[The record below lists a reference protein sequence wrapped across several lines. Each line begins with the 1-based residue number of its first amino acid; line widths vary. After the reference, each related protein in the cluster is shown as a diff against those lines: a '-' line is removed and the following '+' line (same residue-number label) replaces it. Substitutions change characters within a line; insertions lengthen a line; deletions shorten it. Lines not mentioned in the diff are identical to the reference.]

1 MGRSMFEMREAWAN
15 SVRRHVAPGTPRGFI
30 ACRVLRRYRP
40 SPDVTYGIG
49 LWSEQASSME
59 FGDTIFALSS
69 GRLPAAIAV
78 VRVSGP
84 RAGDALAA
92 LARKMPAPRQA
103 MLARLRDPA
112 DAAASGGGSAGEP
125 IDDALVLWF
134 PGPRSETGE
143 DTVEFHLHGGRAV
156 VAALVRALGAMEG
169 LRPAEP
175 GEFTRRAFANGKLD
189 LTGVEGLADL
199 IGAETEAQRRQAFR
213 QLRGLLGEQAESWRT
228 QLISALALV
237 EAVIDFPDEGDVPDD
252 LVGPARD
259 IARQLYGEIGAR
271 LDDGHR
277 GERLR
282 DGPVVAIAGPVN
294 VGKSCIINRLAGRA
308 AAIVSPH
315 AGTTRDVIEVHLDLG
330 GYPVTLLDTAGL
342 RDSADPVEQEGVRRA
357 RARAAE
363 ADLVLWVVD
372 AAAADPMPPPV
383 DFGGRSPETWVVLNK
398 CDIAQ
403 HDCSKAAEFH
413 GRRWLE
419 LSAKTGQNFAK
430 LLKMLEEYLDANFAT
445 DHSVLVTR
453 ARHRHLLESSRQS
466 LGRALAE
473 PEGREDLIA
482 EELRF
487 AARDLGRLT
496 GRVDVEDVLDVIFRD
511 FCIGK

>member
-1 MGRSMFEMREAWAN
+1 M
-15 SVRRHVAPGTPRGFI
+15 
-30 ACRVLRRYRP
+30 
-40 SPDVTYGIG
+40 D
-49 LWSEQASSME
+49 SS
-59 FGDTIFALSS
+59 DTIFALSS

-84 RAGDALAA
+84 RAGHALAA
-92 LARKMPAPRQA
+92 LARKMPAPREA
-103 MLARLRDPA
+103 MLVRLRDPA
-112 DAAASGGGSAGEP
+112 DGATAGGESTGEP

-134 PGPRSETGE
+134 PAPKSETGE

-169 LRPAEP
+169 FRPAEP
-175 GEFTRRAFANGKLD
+175 GEFTRRSFANGKLD

-228 QLISALALV
+228 RLIAALALV
-237 EAVIDFPDEGDVPDD
+237 EAVIDFPDEGDVPHD
-252 LVGPARD
+252 LVAPARD
-259 IARQLYGEIGAR
+259 IARELYDEIGAL
-271 LDDGHR
+271 LDDQHR

-294 VGKSCIINRLAGRA
+294 VGKSSIINRLAGRS

-330 GYPVTLLDTAGL
+330 GYPVTVLDTAGL

-357 RARAAE
+357 RERAAE

-372 AAAADPMPPPV
+372 AAAAEPVLPPA
-383 DFGGRSPETWVVLNK
+383 DLGDRAPETWVIFNK

-403 HDCSKAAEFH
+403 HDCGKAAGYPGH
-413 GRRWLE
+413 KWLE
-419 LSAKTGQNFAK
+419 LSAKTGLNFDK
-430 LLKMLEEYLDANFAT
+430 LLKMLGEYLAT
-445 DHSVLVTR
+445 CFSTDNSVLITR
-453 ARHRHLLESSRQS
+453 ARHRHLLESCRQS

-473 PEGREDLIA
+473 PEGREDIIA
-482 EELRF
+482 EELRI

>member
-1 MGRSMFEMREAWAN
+1 MWGVTALPAIARS
-15 SVRRHVAPGTPRGFI
+15 
-30 ACRVLRRYRP
+30 
-40 SPDVTYGIG
+40 D
-49 LWSEQASSME
+49 LWSACIMDSS
-59 FGDTIFALSS
+59 DTIFALSS

-84 RAGDALAA
+84 RAGHVLAA
-92 LARKMPAPRQA
+92 LVRKMPAAREA
-103 MLARLRDPA
+103 MLARLREPA
-112 DAAASGGGSAGEP
+112 DGATSGESVGEP

-134 PGPRSETGE
+134 PAPKSETGE

-175 GEFTRRAFANGKLD
+175 GEFTRRSFANGKLD

-228 QLISALALV
+228 RLISALALV
-237 EAVIDFPDEGDVPDD
+237 EAVIDFPDEGDVPHD
-252 LVGPARD
+252 LVAPARD
-259 IARQLYGEIGAR
+259 IARELYDEIGAL
-271 LDDGHR
+271 LDDRHR

-294 VGKSCIINRLAGRA
+294 VGKSSIINLLAGRS

-330 GYPVTLLDTAGL
+330 GYPLTVLDTAGL

-357 RARAAE
+357 RERAGE

-372 AAAADPMPPPV
+372 AAAAGSVLPPA
-383 DFGGRSPETWVVLNK
+383 DFGDRMPETWVVFNK

-403 HDCSKAAEFH
+403 HGCGKAAEYR
-413 GRRWLE
+413 GRKWLE
-419 LSAKTGQNFAK
+419 LSAKTGQNFDK
-430 LLKMLEEYLDANFAT
+430 LLKMLEEYLSANFPT
-445 DHSVLVTR
+445 NHSVLITR
-453 ARHRHLLESSRQS
+453 ARHRHLLENCRQS
-466 LGRALAE
+466 LGRMLAE
-473 PEGREDLIA
+473 PEGREDIIA
-482 EELRF
+482 EELRL